1 MTRDEA
7 VSFLLRED
15 KVYQPCPQGLKRG
28 PQYMYTD
35 LYDVG

>member
-1 MTRDEA
+1 MAGGEA
-7 VSFLLRED
+7 VLFLLLED

-28 PQYMYTD
+28 RQYMYTD